1 MRNSPVFSFFAARNF
16 VDNLSLAPTRSSP
29 QRHGRMGA
37 AEHSVELRG
46 ACARA
51 SALLLCG
58 RLPATARTLCTIAAR
73 AATARGWRRAVQ
85 FHSGGKFPM
94 WLMPNM
100 PTRLPQLECRRAIGE
115 DTWLTLFMNSISRP
129 RLTRCGN

>member
-73 AATARGWRRAVQ
+73 GGDGQRMAPRCAVSQ
-85 FHSGGKFPM
+85 RGKFPM

-115 DTWLTLFMNSISRP
+115 DTWLTLFMNLRSRP